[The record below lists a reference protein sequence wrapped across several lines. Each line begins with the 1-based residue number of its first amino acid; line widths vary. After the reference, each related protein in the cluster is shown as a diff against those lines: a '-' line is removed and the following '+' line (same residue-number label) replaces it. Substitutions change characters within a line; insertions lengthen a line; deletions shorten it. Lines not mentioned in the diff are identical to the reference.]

1 MSTAD
6 EDEMNRSIAEVN
18 DRRTQA
24 QQAAAKPV
32 RALVIQHDQL
42 VEQLNDVTRQL
53 RKAVVSARG
62 VMELEE
68 LATHLKRSVAE
79 VTGWA
84 EGGDGKSARRS
95 RSANPTSKTAS
106 QAPRANS
113 ARATPPPA
121 PQPSQN

>member
-1 MSTAD
+1 MTTAD

-32 RALVIQHDQL
+32 RDLVIQHDKL
-42 VEQLNDVTRQL
+42 VEQLNEVTKQL

-62 VMELEE
+62 VMQLEE

-84 EGGDGKSARRS
+84 EGGDGKSARKGKS
-95 RSANPTSKTAS
+95 TNPASKSAS
-106 QAPRANS
+106 QATRTNS
-113 ARATPPPA
+113 ARATPPLALPS
-121 PQPSQN
+121 SQN